1 MAKSRISLSLTP
13 AQLKELDRALT
24 TLASVVPEMASL
36 TPLERRRLKTMG
48 RKDENFCRET
58 LNAME
63 RNPNLVNPALGLE
76 SAKADLEALD
86 QLRPRLQELQRVVE
100 QYQDLAA
107 LLGSDVMATSLEAYG
122 LLRVSGKAQGLTG
135 LRQNLGTRFKSQG
148 RRGTGTT
155 EPTEETEDSGNV
167 A

>member
-155 EPTEETEDSGNV
+155 EPPEETEDSGNV

>member
-155 EPTEETEDSGNV
+155 EPTEETEDNGNV

>member
-122 LLRVSGKAQGLTG
+122 LLRVSGQAQGLTG

-155 EPTEETEDSGNV
+155 EPPEETEDSGNV

>member
-1 MAKSRISLSLTP
+1 MAASRISLSLTP
-13 AQLKELDRALT
+13 AQLKELDRALK
-24 TLASVVPEMASL
+24 TLASVIPEMASM

-63 RNPNLVNPALGLE
+63 RNPSLVNPALGLE
-76 SAKADLEALD
+76 SARADLEALD
-86 QLRPRLQELQRVVE
+86 QLRPRLQELQRVME

-122 LLRVSGKAQGLTG
+122 LLRVSGKAQGLTS
-135 LRQNLGTRFKSQG
+135 LRQDLGTRFKSQG
-148 RRGTGTT
+148 RRASGTT
-155 EPTEETEDSGNV
+155 APTENEEDSGN
-167 A
+167 AA

>member
-155 EPTEETEDSGNV
+155 GQTEETEDSGNV

>member
-155 EPTEETEDSGNV
+155 EPTDETEDSGNV

>member
-1 MAKSRISLSLTP
+1 M
-13 AQLKELDRALT
+13 
-24 TLASVVPEMASL
+24 
-36 TPLERRRLKTMG
+36 
-48 RKDENFCRET
+48 
-58 LNAME
+58 
-63 RNPNLVNPALGLE
+63 
-76 SAKADLEALD
+76 
-86 QLRPRLQELQRVVE
+86 E